1 MDDKI
6 IKSKIIANC
15 PIVIEGMGKIHT
27 LKLKEI
33 VEFNEDEYF
42 KTLSILTSNID
53 DLKVTSLPQEFTY
66 FDYIVSICYNNE
78 NKKNQ
83 IIKFLEYVFKEEIH
97 FLPNNLCFCIGK
109 YKNTP
114 ANEVHL
120 LDKDN
125 FEIFIKILRIQNGIK
140 NTPKK
145 IKQGNEKINPKVEKL
160 NKIREKG
167 RKNIEKASGGEFS
180 LENLISSLGVFLLDI
195 EKALELNIYQ
205 ANNLYEKLLRK
216 EKFHTD
222 LKAYLAGADIKN
234 LSINKHWTTVYV
246 PPTVDEREIAP
257 SILKN

>member
-6 IKSKIIANC
+6 IKSKIIANS
-15 PIVIEGMGKIHT
+15 PIVIEGMGNIHT

-97 FLPNNLCFCIGK
+97 FLPNNLCFFIGK
-109 YKNTP
+109 YINVP
-114 ANEVHL
+114 ANKVTL
-120 LDKDN
+120 LDRDN
-125 FEIFIKILRIQNGIK
+125 FEMFARILRIQNGIK
-140 NTPKK
+140 ERPKQ
-145 IKQGNEKINPKVEKL
+145 IKQENQKVNPKVEKL
-160 NKIREKG
+160 KKKREQG
-167 RKNIEKASGGEFS
+167 RKNLSKAKGEEFS

-216 EKFHTD
+216 EKYHTD
-222 LKAYLAGADIKN
+222 FKVYLAGADIKN
-234 LSINKHWTTVYV
+234 LSINKHWTTAYV
-246 PPTVDEREIAP
+246 PMVDDREIAP
-257 SILKN
+257 DILKN